1 VLLSVTVVAHHG
13 GWIAVL
19 ALAES
24 AVQRPDLAFLG
35 VGVIGAIAVLVGVLV
50 FRFIY
55 FGRSR

>member
-1 VLLSVTVVAHHG
+1 VLSSVTVVANHG
-13 GWIAVL
+13 GRIAVL
-19 ALAES
+19 ALPEA

-35 VGVIGAIAVLVGVLV
+35 VGIIGALAVLVGVLV